1 MKKMKGNIIV
11 VTILA
16 MLICSLLVPSTV
28 SVANQ
33 GMFFVSVY
41 ELNYSATDSS
51 TDYEIWI
58 TIVYENGSTKD
69 VQITDN
75 SVSDN
80 DPTVAVASDG
90 TIAVAWEFYDGND
103 DEIHLTILDR
113 NGNVLAGDIAITSN
127 SIYDSRPA
135 VTIGNGRI
143 FVVWEPSGVVG
154 DDPVRFSILD
164 LNGNVLVSEQ
174 DIVLADDIDDPD
186 AFGGSVVV
194 TYALEPVPEDAGVLK
209 LSNSGTPL
217 LTTSFSPTNDIDDPS
232 ISVGPNGEIVVV
244 WEEKAGGGEV
254 VGYGKM
260 TSDGTTVFG
269 PSTLANSND
278 IDYPSVA
285 VAPNGNIF
293 IVWQED
299 DGNDDEIRYT
309 VLNSS
314 GGTVKGLTTLTS
326 NSENDKAVD
335 VAIDSSGRVVV
346 TWRYNADGNASM
358 YFAIFNSN
366 GTILTPPTALTDGS
380 HDVDL
385 SGSSGGKMV
394 ATYPYKAPQE
404 MINPI
409 AAFMSVANYHLR
421 QVNICLQCI
430 MENLPEDVPED
441 VQALL
446 DEMQEHIN
454 NANTTGN
461 SIYANNELLKALKCA
476 EEIQEK
482 LGITCP

>member
-1 MKKMKGNIIV
+1 M
-11 VTILA
+11 
-16 MLICSLLVPSTV
+16 
-28 SVANQ
+28 ANQ

-75 SVSDN
+75 SVGDN

-113 NGNVLAGDIAITSN
+113 NGNILAGDIAITSN
-127 SIYDSRPA
+127 SIYDSDPA
-135 VTIGNGRI
+135 VTIGDGRI
-143 FVVWEPSGVVG
+143 FVVWEPSVG
-154 DDPVRFSILD
+154 NDPVRFSILD
-164 LNGNVLVSEQ
+164 LNGNILVSEQ

-186 AFGGSVVV
+186 AFGDSVVV
-194 TYALEPVPEDAGVLK
+194 TYELEPVPEDAGVLK

-346 TWRYNADGNASM
+346 TWRYNADGNDSM

-394 ATYPYKAPQE
+394 ATYP
-404 MINPI
+404 
-409 AAFMSVANYHLR
+409 
-421 QVNICLQCI
+421 
-430 MENLPEDVPED
+430 
-441 VQALL
+441 
-446 DEMQEHIN
+446 
-454 NANTTGN
+454 
-461 SIYANNELLKALKCA
+461 
-476 EEIQEK
+476 
-482 LGITCP
+482 

>member
-1 MKKMKGNIIV
+1 MKKIKGNIIV
-11 VTILA
+11 VAVLVT
-16 MLICSLLVPSTV
+16 LICSLLVPSAV
-28 SVANQ
+28 SVPNQ

-51 TDYEIWI
+51 TDDEIWI

-75 SVSDN
+75 SIGDS
-80 DPTVAVASDG
+80 DPTVAVAPNG

-103 DEIHLTILDR
+103 DEICLTILDR
-113 NGNVLAGDIAITSN
+113 YGNILAGDIAITSN
-127 SIYDSRPA
+127 SIGDYDPA
-135 VTIGNGRI
+135 VAIDDGRI
-143 FVVWEPSGVVG
+143 FVVWEPSL
-154 DDPVRFSILD
+154 DPDPVRFSILD
-164 LNGNVLVSEQ
+164 LSGNIIVSEQ
-174 DIVLADDIDDPD
+174 DVTFADDIDDPD
-186 AFGGSVVV
+186 AFGGSFAV
-194 TYALEPVPEDAGVLK
+194 TYELEPTPEDAGVLI
-209 LSNSGTPL
+209 LSGSGTPL
-217 LTTSFSPTNDIDDPS
+217 LTTTFSPTEDIDDPS

-244 WEEKAGGGEV
+244 WREEIDEDEV

-260 TSDGTTVFG
+260 TSSGTVVFG
-269 PSTLANSND
+269 PSTLANPDD

-293 IVWQED
+293 IVWEEY
-299 DGNDDEIRYT
+299 DGDDDEIRYT
-309 VLNSS
+309 VLNGS

-326 NSENDKAVD
+326 NTYTDAAPD

-346 TWRYNADGNASM
+346 TWCNEAAGNDSM

-394 ATYPYKAPQE
+394 ATYPYEPQRQ
-404 MINPI
+404 MVNPI
-409 AAFMSVANYHLR
+409 AAFIPVKNYHLR
-421 QVNICLQCI
+421 QANTCLGCI
-430 MENLPEDVPED
+430 EENLPEDVSED

-461 SIYANNELLKALKCA
+461 SIYANNELLKALKCC
-476 EEIQEK
+476 EDIQEI
-482 LGITCP
+482 LGITCPL